1 MKKKNT
7 PLFGRSFLSGEDTSD
22 TVNIQTS
29 TGKLVPAPLF
39 FFLVLVSLSLP
50 NLVFSGTFWFQTL
63 HIMKWF
69 VAMLP
74 IGILAAILG
83 VRLLRSGSGV
93 IDFKVDIFGWIW
105 LFFVLYVT
113 AQPLWADISSVAT
126 FLREWFFFATL
137 WAAYVLFY
145 NYFRS
150 GYLCPVL
157 WLANINAALN
167 VIFAE
172 LQFARINHFFPFV
185 LPTPG
190 HYIGNTGQQNMLGFW
205 LAICALNCVYL
216 HFSSTRNSGSSRDK
230 ALRFLN
236 LALLFV
242 ISWGIWGSTSRSGIL
257 SLFTG
262 LLFMWIITL
271 RLFDRNRRKRLGTA
285 TVVLMVALVS
295 SVVLNHVRMESMW
308 WKTLDV
314 LKNPKTIGSRDSIW
328 MTSFYVFR
336 DHPIRGVGLG
346 QYKWNY
352 LKGQREMLKDH
363 PGMDWK
369 YTYWAHN
376 EYLQWFCEAGLIP
389 GIILLGLAFWWIWS
403 FVRGLILKKE
413 LSLDSVWA
421 ISMLGLIWFN
431 ALWTRPFHRIEDA
444 LWMSL
449 AFALANRKIL
459 PLEAAWT
466 KVRRSYLY
474 RALGALILLCSL
486 AGFVYFFQGMQG
498 DILLR
503 KAVQTR
509 NPFTQR
515 KYLEKAY
522 EHLMVRDIAERQL
535 AYHYLSLG
543 KATKN
548 AEHTVEGVNRL
559 YRHFQKEPHSRELKI
574 LLDWGV
580 RLQNRNLTEEIASFL
595 KPGSFN
601 IRWKQN

>member
-1 MKKKNT
+1 
-7 PLFGRSFLSGEDTSD
+7 
-22 TVNIQTS
+22 
-29 TGKLVPAPLF
+29 
-39 FFLVLVSLSLP
+39 
-50 NLVFSGTFWFQTL
+50 
-63 HIMKWF
+63 
-69 VAMLP
+69 
-74 IGILAAILG
+74 
-83 VRLLRSGSGV
+83 
-93 IDFKVDIFGWIW
+93 
-105 LFFVLYVT
+105 
-113 AQPLWADISSVAT
+113 
-126 FLREWFFFATL
+126 
-137 WAAYVLFY
+137 
-145 NYFRS
+145 
-150 GYLCPVL
+150 
-157 WLANINAALN
+157 
-167 VIFAE
+167 
-172 LQFARINHFFPFV
+172 
-185 LPTPG
+185 
-190 HYIGNTGQQNMLGFW
+190 
-205 LAICALNCVYL
+205 
-216 HFSSTRNSGSSRDK
+216 
-230 ALRFLN
+230 
-236 LALLFV
+236 
-242 ISWGIWGSTSRSGIL
+242 
-257 SLFTG
+257 
-262 LLFMWIITL
+262 
-271 RLFDRNRRKRLGTA
+271 
-285 TVVLMVALVS
+285 MVALVS